1 MSYNVVFMGLVLAAA
16 TLEVVA
22 DIFLKKWSLGNN
34 SYLLVMGLLFYFIGT
49 IFWAVSLK
57 YEFLS
62 RAISVFT
69 VFNFC
74 AVVIVGLVIF
84 KEDISLINKI
94 GIGMGILSIILIE
107 IR

>member
-22 DIFLKKWSLGNN
+22 DIFLKKWSLGSS
-34 SYLLVMGLLFYFIGT
+34 SYLLVVGLLFYFIGT

-62 RAISVFT
+62 RAISIFT

-94 GIGMGILSIILIE
+94 GIGIGILSIILIE